1 VRPQRPLTLAEA
13 VGIAEL
19 PFDASGFTSSATA
32 NRSHMRRVISKD
44 GTSIAYEA
52 VGTGPAVVL
61 VGGGLD
67 DGSENAPLAGELARS
82 FTVYNYAR
90 RGRGD
95 SGDTPPY
102 ALEREIEDI
111 EALLVEAGG
120 TAHLYGVSTGGAL
133 VLEAAAASVVAD
145 KLAVYEVPYNTAGDW
160 PPRWQRYVERLGAA
174 LADGRRGDALE
185 LFMQLTGSSEA
196 EIAGA
201 RSSPFWPAMER
212 LAHTLAYDAA
222 CLGDGRPPTDR
233 FAGTTQPSLVAT
245 GAAARDP
252 GAPAWVLALYPAADA
267 IAASI
272 PHSERRTVEGQSHM
286 ADPKV
291 VAPVLEQFFGA

>member
-1 VRPQRPLTLAEA
+1 
-13 VGIAEL
+13 
-19 PFDASGFTSSATA
+19 
-32 NRSHMRRVISKD
+32 MRRVISKD

-52 VGTGPAVVL
+52 MGTGPALVL

-67 DGSENAPLAGELARS
+67 DGSENAPLAGALGRS

-102 ALEREIEDI
+102 TLEREIEDI
-111 EALLVEAGG
+111 EALLVQAGG
-120 TAHLYGVSTGGAL
+120 TAHLYGISTGGAL
-133 VLEAAAASVVAD
+133 VLEAAAASVPAD
-145 KLAVYEVPYNTAGDW
+145 KLAVYEVPYNMADEW

-174 LADGRRGDALE
+174 LADGQRSDALE

-201 RSSPFWPAMER
+201 RSSPFWPAMEG

-222 CLGDGRPPTDR
+222 CLGDGRPPR
-233 FAGTTQPSLVAT
+233 GRLAGITQPTLVAT
-245 GAAARDP
+245 GAAARTP
-252 GAPAWVLALYPAADA
+252 GAPAWVLALDPAADA

-272 PHSERRTVEGQSHM
+272 PHAERRTLEGQSHI
-286 ADPKV
+286 ADPEV
-291 VAPVLEQFFGA
+291 VAPLLEGFFGV

>member
-1 VRPQRPLTLAEA
+1 
-13 VGIAEL
+13 
-19 PFDASGFTSSATA
+19 
-32 NRSHMRRVISKD
+32 MRRVISKD

-52 VGTGPAVVL
+52 MGTGPALVL

-67 DGSENAPLAGELARS
+67 DGSENAPLAEALARS

-102 ALEREIEDI
+102 SLEREIEDI

-133 VLEAAAASVVAD
+133 VLEAAAASVPAD
-145 KLAVYEVPYNTAGDW
+145 RLAVYEVPYGTADEW
-160 PPRWQRYVERLGAA
+160 PPRWHQYVERLGAA
-174 LADGRRGDALE
+174 LADGQRSEALE
-185 LFMQLTGSSEA
+185 LFMRLTGSSDA

-201 RSSPFWPAMER
+201 RSSPFWPGMEG

-222 CLGDGRPPTDR
+222 CLGDGRPPRDR
-233 FAGTTQPSLVAT
+233 LAGITQPTLVAT
-245 GAAARDP
+245 GAAARVP
-252 GAPAWVLALYPAADA
+252 GAPAWVLALDPAADA

-272 PHSERRTVEGQSHM
+272 THAERRTLEGQSHM
-286 ADPKV
+286 ADPAV
-291 VAPVLEQFFGA
+291 VAPLLEWFFRAE

>member
-1 VRPQRPLTLAEA
+1 
-13 VGIAEL
+13 
-19 PFDASGFTSSATA
+19 
-32 NRSHMRRVISKD
+32 MRRVISKD

-52 VGTGPAVVL
+52 MGTGPALVL

-67 DGSENAPLAGELARS
+67 DGSENAPLAEALARS

-102 ALEREIEDI
+102 SLEREIEDI
-111 EALLVEAGG
+111 EALLVQAGG

-133 VLEAAAASVVAD
+133 VLEAAAASVPAD
-145 KLAVYEVPYNTAGDW
+145 RLAVYEVPYSTADEW
-160 PPRWQRYVERLGAA
+160 PLRWHEYVERLGAA
-174 LADGRRGDALE
+174 LADGQRSEALE
-185 LFMQLTGSSEA
+185 LFMRLTGSSEA

-201 RSSPFWPAMER
+201 RSSPFWPGMER

-222 CLGDGRPPTDR
+222 CLGDGRPPRDR
-233 FAGTTQPSLVAT
+233 LAGITRPTLVAT
-245 GAAARDP
+245 GAAARVP
-252 GAPAWVLALYPAADA
+252 GAPAWVLALDPAADA

-272 PHSERRTVEGQSHM
+272 THAERRTLEGQSHM
-286 ADPKV
+286 ADPEV
-291 VAPVLEQFFGA
+291 VAPLLEWFFGV

>member
-1 VRPQRPLTLAEA
+1 
-13 VGIAEL
+13 
-19 PFDASGFTSSATA
+19 
-32 NRSHMRRVISKD
+32 MRRVISKD

-52 VGTGPAVVL
+52 VGTGPALVL
-61 VGGGLD
+61 VGGSLD

-133 VLEAAAASVVAD
+133 VLEAAAASVPAD
-145 KLAVYEVPYNTAGDW
+145 KLAVYEVPYNTADEW
-160 PPRWQRYVERLGAA
+160 PPRWQQYVERLGAA
-174 LADGRRGDALE
+174 LADRRRSDALE
-185 LFMQLTGSSEA
+185 LFMHLTGSSEA

-201 RSSPFWPAMER
+201 RSSPFWPALEA
-212 LAHTLAYDAA
+212 LAHTLAYDAT

-233 FAGTTQPSLVAT
+233 FAGITQPTLVAT
-245 GAAARDP
+245 GAAARVP
-252 GAPAWVLALYPAADA
+252 GAPAWVLALDPAADA

-272 PHSERRTVEGQSHM
+272 PDAERRTLEGQSHM
-286 ADPKV
+286 AEPKV
-291 VAPVLEQFFGA
+291 VAPVLEEFFGVC

>member
-1 VRPQRPLTLAEA
+1 
-13 VGIAEL
+13 
-19 PFDASGFTSSATA
+19 
-32 NRSHMRRVISKD
+32 MRHLISKD

-67 DGSENAPLAGELARS
+67 DGSENAPLAEELARS

-102 ALEREIEDI
+102 TLEREIEDI
-111 EALLVEAGG
+111 HALLVEAGG
-120 TAHLYGVSTGGAL
+120 TAHLYGVSSGGAL
-133 VLEAAAASVVAD
+133 VLEAAAASVAAD
-145 KLAVYEVPYNTAGDW
+145 KLAVYEVPYNTADDW
-160 PPRWQRYVERLGAA
+160 PSRWQQYVERLGAA

-185 LFMQLTGSSEA
+185 LFMQLTGSSGA

-212 LAHTLAYDAA
+212 LAHTLAYDAS
-222 CLGDGRPPTDR
+222 CLGDGRPPTER
-233 FAGTTQPSLVAT
+233 FAGITQRTLVAT
-245 GAAARDP
+245 GTAARAP
-252 GAPAWVLALYPAADA
+252 GAPEWVLALDPVADA
-267 IAASI
+267 VAASI
-272 PHSERRTVEGQSHM
+272 PHAERRTLEGQSHM
-286 ADPKV
+286 ADPRV
-291 VAPVLEQFFGA
+291 VAPLLEQFYAAH

>member
-1 VRPQRPLTLAEA
+1 
-13 VGIAEL
+13 
-19 PFDASGFTSSATA
+19 
-32 NRSHMRRVISKD
+32 MRRVISKD
-44 GTSIAYEA
+44 GTSIAYAA
-52 VGTGPAVVL
+52 VGTGPALVL

-67 DGSENAPLAGELARS
+67 DGSENAPLAAELARS

-102 ALEREIEDI
+102 ALQREIEDI
-111 EALLVEAGG
+111 EALLAEAGG
-120 TAHLYGVSTGGAL
+120 TAHVYGVSTGGAL
-133 VLEAAAASVVAD
+133 VLEAAAASVAVD
-145 KLAVYEVPYNTAGDW
+145 ELAIYEVPYNMADDW
-160 PPRWQRYVERLGAA
+160 LPRWQQYVEGLAQA

-185 LFMQLTGSSEA
+185 LFMRLTGSSEA

-201 RSSPFWPAMER
+201 RSSPFWPAMEA

-233 FAGTTQPSLVAT
+233 FAGITQPILVAT
-245 GAAARDP
+245 GVEARVP
-252 GAPAWVLALYPAADA
+252 GAPAWVLALDPVADA

-272 PHSERRTVEGQSHM
+272 PHAERRTLDGQSHI

-291 VAPVLEQFFGA
+291 VAPLLEQFFGA

>member
-1 VRPQRPLTLAEA
+1 
-13 VGIAEL
+13 
-19 PFDASGFTSSATA
+19 
-32 NRSHMRRVISKD
+32 MRRVISND

-52 VGTGPAVVL
+52 VGNGPAVVL

-67 DGSENAPLAGELARS
+67 DGSENAQLAEELARS
-82 FTVYNYAR
+82 FRVYNYAR

-102 ALEREIEDI
+102 AREREIEDV

-133 VLEAAAASVVAD
+133 VLEAAAASVRGG
-145 KLAVYEVPYNTAGDW
+145 KLAVYEVPYNMADDW
-160 PPRWQRYVERLGAA
+160 PPRWRQYVERLGTA
-174 LADGRRGDALE
+174 LAEGRRGDALE

-196 EIAGA
+196 EIAAA
-201 RSSPFWPAMER
+201 RSSPFWPGMKR

-222 CLGDGRPPTDR
+222 CLGDGRPPTHR
-233 FAGTTQPSLVAT
+233 FAGITQPTLVAT
-245 GAAARDP
+245 GSAARVP
-252 GAPAWVLALYPAADA
+252 GAPAWVLALDPVADA

-272 PHSERRTVEGQSHM
+272 PRAERRTLEGQSHM
-286 ADPKV
+286 ADPKA
-291 VAPVLEQFFGA
+291 VAPLLERYFGAD